1 MKPVDIGVQRYQRLE
16 HGIFL
21 TEFESRIGFKTVLIK
36 NCIKASGCRLT
47 VGRVSYRFLYKNFT
61 AIVKYNCF
69 WVAVMGVR
77 IPPPR
82 LMQDNRKSMAL
93 KQAQCL
99 IWISGNGR
107 YIVHGLMINNGIY
120 CLIKVK
126 LWDTPVLRREAVECR
141 QSDNHHRWKRVWV
154 RGYAVVNAVSFAH
167 QCEMRPLL
175 IATTWKLAT
184 WGSSSVG
191 SERVW

>member
-1 MKPVDIGVQRYQRLE
+1 MKPVGIGVQRYQRLE
-16 HGIFL
+16 RGIFL
-21 TEFESRIGFKTVLIK
+21 TEFESRIGYKTVLIK
-36 NCIKASGCRLT
+36 K
-47 VGRVSYRFLYKNFT
+47 LYKGIGVSSNGRTRITQTLVQEFYSNYKC
-61 AIVKYNCF
+61 ICF

-82 LMQDNRKSMAL
+82 LMQDNRKSMAF

-107 YIVHGLMINNGIY
+107 YMVYGLMINSGIY

-141 QSDNHHRWKRVWV
+141 QSDNHRRWKCVWV
-154 RGYAVVNAVSFAH
+154 SGYAVANTVSFAH
-167 QCEMRPLL
+167 QCEMRPF
-175 IATTWKLAT
+175 
-184 WGSSSVG
+184 
-191 SERVW
+191 